1 MAAQRKSKAQREKE
15 ALAEFERLLG
25 LIPDPRRRQGVRYPL
40 ESVIIIALMSMVAGA
55 DDAEAMQLW
64 GETNKRW
71 LKGFLELP
79 HGVPTQ
85 DVFLSV
91 FGALEPTA
99 FSKMFVSWMDLLRVR
114 LESQGSHIA
123 VDGKTSRHSFDRSA
137 GRSAVHTVS
146 AWLSEAGLVLG
157 QVKTGEKSN
166 EITAI
171 PELMQLIDIR
181 GTTITIDAMG
191 CQTNIAAVIKKR
203 GGDYLLAVKDN
214 QPTLHADIQETFE
227 DVLGDHRRPI
237 DRPSAPVET
246 WSSVEKGHGRVE
258 ERTLHVC
265 RDLSLLSTAKRWRGL
280 SFIAM
285 AISVRTDLSTGKTST
300 DCRYFIGS
308 DEMASVERIATLIR
322 RHWSIE
328 NELHWVLDMA
338 FNEDAARHRAGD
350 CAQNFA
356 TLRHFALNLVKNAP
370 GRKLGV
376 ANTRKGLGWNR

>member
-1 MAAQRKSKAQREKE
+1 
-15 ALAEFERLLG
+15 
-25 LIPDPRRRQGVRYPL
+25 
-40 ESVIIIALMSMVAGA
+40 
-55 DDAEAMQLW
+55 
-64 GETNKRW
+64 
-71 LKGFLELP
+71 
-79 HGVPTQ
+79 
-85 DVFLSV
+85 
-91 FGALEPTA
+91 
-99 FSKMFVSWMDLLRVR
+99 
-114 LESQGSHIA
+114 
-123 VDGKTSRHSFDRSA
+123 
-137 GRSAVHTVS
+137 
-146 AWLSEAGLVLG
+146 
-157 QVKTGEKSN
+157 
-166 EITAI
+166 
-171 PELMQLIDIR
+171 MQLIDIR

-308 DEMASVERIATLIR
+308 NEKASVERIATLIR

-376 ANTRKGLGWNR
+376 ANTRKGLGWNREALVNLFIAAKI